1 MSLKLLSLGR
11 THGWPPLQ
19 GGPARGEDAWLFWLE
34 GATPADVRRVESMLD
49 RPALITRT
57 MPDDSGPK
65 EPTMSTTYL
74 APAPSIDPAE
84 RLRLLAEGL
93 GYPPVAGLTSQ
104 GAWTLAL
111 AQPTRHAE
119 IEAALD
125 QHARDLQ
132 RAADDRAK
140 RRTEMLVR
148 GEVPDSELTTEERS
162 LIASTRAE
170 NERIAREY
178 EARRP
183 QRIEALLERIAG
195 LLEGRRVQ

>member
-1 MSLKLLSLGR
+1 
-11 THGWPPLQ
+11 
-19 GGPARGEDAWLFWLE
+19 
-34 GATPADVRRVESMLD
+34 
-49 RPALITRT
+49 
-57 MPDDSGPK
+57 
-65 EPTMSTTYL
+65 MSTTYL